1 MIFLRISIAASFFL
15 SASASLPGLA
25 RGLVNVHNGQ
35 CQHKLFSVHY
45 SLPSFAKHE
54 VTASDLHTQNMNTS
68 TEPLRIAGLAID
80 DVSMGYE
87 QDLVHSRPIKTHGY
101 IKCDGQGEIDNECRQ
116 WCSCDRSNK
125 MNCRDPADI
134 DVCSEI
140 CKC

>member
-1 MIFLRISIAASFFL
+1 
-15 SASASLPGLA
+15 
-25 RGLVNVHNGQ
+25 
-35 CQHKLFSVHY
+35 
-45 SLPSFAKHE
+45 
-54 VTASDLHTQNMNTS
+54 MNTS

-101 IKCDGQGEIDNECRQ
+101 IKRDGQGEIDNECRQ
-116 WCSCDRSNK
+116 RCSCDRSNK

-134 DVCSEI
+134 DAASEI